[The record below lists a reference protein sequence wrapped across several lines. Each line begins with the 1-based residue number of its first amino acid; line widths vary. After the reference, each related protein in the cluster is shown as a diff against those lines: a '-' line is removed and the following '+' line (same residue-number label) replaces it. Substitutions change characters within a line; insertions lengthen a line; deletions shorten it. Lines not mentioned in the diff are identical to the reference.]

1 MRPGPQPSSYKA
13 RRSPRHAVRVRA
25 VLHAHGKHRRI
36 DIIDYSQHGFKLQ
49 RVSGIEPDERVTVEL
64 PSGQR
69 LPMIVL
75 WVKEGRAGVRFLGP
89 IAPGHTVM
97 RWLDQSASKH
107 KLLVRRPRAH
117 EGYGPVGR

>member
-1 MRPGPQPSSYKA
+1 MDPSPQPGRYRA

-25 VLHAHGKHRRI
+25 VLHAHGTRRRI
-36 DIIDYSQHGFKLQ
+36 DIIDYSQHGFKLE
-49 RVSGIEPDERVTVEL
+49 RAAGIEPQDRVTVEL

-75 WVKEGRAGVRFLGP
+75 WVEESRAGVRFLGP

-107 KLLVRRPRAH
+107 RLLRSSSASA
-117 EGYGPVGR
+117 

>member
-1 MRPGPQPSSYKA
+1 MHPVPRAGSYRG

-25 VLHAHGKHRRI
+25 VLHAHGTCRHI
-36 DIIDYSQHGFKLQ
+36 DIIDYSQHGFKLE
-49 RVSGIEPDERVTVEL
+49 RVSGIEPHERVTVEL

-75 WVKEGRAGVRFLGP
+75 WIKEGRAGVRFLGP

-107 KLLVRRPRAH
+107 KLLRSSSASA
-117 EGYGPVGR
+117 